1 MKIKTAIWIITLFLL
16 CLPMKAQKNGVR
28 RCTESEL
35 PTSAR
40 REYISQVRS
49 YLVDYY
55 GHLLFGVGEE
65 MIKEAF
71 VDTYMQ
77 RDTTRYKPEFL
88 FTINNS
94 NDFLPPDQYL
104 NELDKQFFSYDT
116 DRLHLRADN
125 FSINTED
132 FFLPTLISCYVIAEY
147 DLTLLHDDR
156 ILYKRRCRAY
166 CLFPRLA
173 VSFNV
178 LLMQVEPVRDI
189 IAYIP
194 SVQSPATDNIQVA
207 DDDAVCNQAF
217 EYYDEKKY
225 DLSFPIFERLA
236 EKGFPRAINA
246 LGLCYRHGHGVD
258 EDKVKAV
265 SLFRQAGDKG
275 YLRGYTNLADCY
287 LKGEGVPLDKRASF
301 DLYKKTAEMG
311 DTVAQTQMGI
321 YYEGYDND
329 FVKADHKK
337 AVDWYRSAADQGYD
351 HAELMLARCY
361 HYGRGVPKDLKIA
374 EKLYLRSVSDGWN
387 FARNLLG
394 DFYLSGKRYDE
405 AFSWYMKAAADND
418 DEGIANIAYC
428 YEFGLGVQPDHAKAL
443 DMYTG
448 PAKRDLDWAQ
458 FRLGVMYYQGK
469 GTDKDYSKAVDYF
482 RMAAEQGHPEAQNNL
497 ANCYLN
503 REGISDPK
511 TVADKEAYYWY
522 CKSALQDNSTGISMV
537 GYCYHWGRGVD
548 RDYEKA
554 KLYYE
559 KAVELGDTYS
569 MCQIGLMY
577 ERGDGVRQSDK
588 RAVEWYT
595 RAALLNN
602 ARANYRLAIMYRDG
616 KGVPQNDDT
625 ALHFYREAERLGY
638 ESARSAIESL
648 EKKKT
653 K

>member
-1 MKIKTAIWIITLFLL
+1 MKIRTAIWIMTILFL

-125 FSINTED
+125 FSINSED

-189 IAYIP
+189 IAYTP
-194 SVQSPATDNIQVA
+194 PVQNPAMDNLQVA

-301 DLYKKTAEMG
+301 DLYKNTAEMG

-321 YYEGYDND
+321 YYIEGNE
-329 FVKADHKK
+329 FVKTNFKK
-337 AVDWYRSAADQGYD
+337 AAEWCRKAADQGYD
-351 HAELMLARCY
+351 HAECLLGQCY
-361 HYGRGVPKDLKIA
+361 LLGKGVPKDREIA
-374 EKLYLRSVSDGWN
+374 EKLFLRSVSDGWN
-387 FARNLLG
+387 ITRNHLG
-394 DFYLSGKRYDE
+394 NFYIDEKRYDE
-405 AFSWYMKAAADND
+405 AFRWYKLAAEDND
-418 DEGIANIAYC
+418 DEGIANVAYC
-428 YEFGLGVQPDHAKAL
+428 YEFGYGVKLDYAKAL
-443 DMYTG
+443 EIYAG
-448 PAKRDLDWAQ
+448 PAERGFDWAQ
-458 FRLGVMYYQGK
+458 YRLGVMYYEGK
-469 GTDKDYSKAVDYF
+469 GVDKDYSKAVDYF
-482 RMAAEQGHPEAQNNL
+482 RMAAEQGHPEAQNSL

-537 GYCYHWGRGVD
+537 GYCYHWGKGVA
-548 RDYEKA
+548 RDTKKA

-559 KAVELGDTYS
+559 KAVELGDTYA
-569 MCQIGLMY
+569 MCQIGVMY
-577 ERGDGVRQSDK
+577 KRGDGVRQSDK
-588 RAVEWYT
+588 KAVKWFK
-595 RAALLNN
+595 RAALLND
-602 ARANYRLAIMYRDG
+602 ARANYLLANMYEDG

-625 ALHFYREAERLGY
+625 ALHFYRKAERLGD
-638 ESARSAIESL
+638 EGARSAIEYL
-648 EKKKT
+648 EKKKA